1 MTATGA
7 GRPFSH
13 ALVTG
18 GAGFIGAR
26 LTGALLDAGLEVTVL
41 DDLSVGRKAAVDP
54 RAGLTRVV
62 AWSLPARAVY
72 RETFA
77 NYHRD
82 RLVALDEAR
91 AGPPAQRCWIQQE
104 IVWVEQELARGAAD
118 ARGASYNHPTLRST
132 AQGTAWACPELS
144 LGSRAESRSA
154 HMPGLFDIVSWFLG
168 LSVLEMLYVASAV
181 LGGLVFLVRIV
192 LLFFVGDGDGA
203 LDDVGVDSDAGFQL
217 LSIQGLSGFFVMFGL
232 VGLGLIQAGVSELL
246 TSVWALVAGG
256 ITILAVAQLSS
267 LMLRLQSSGNIEL
280 ASTLGSE
287 GTVYLTIPAD
297 GVGRAHIR
305 IHDRLRTYD
314 ARSKTKA
321 ELKTGTPIRV
331 AEIKG
336 NMLVVEEL

>member
-1 MTATGA
+1 
-7 GRPFSH
+7 
-13 ALVTG
+13 
-18 GAGFIGAR
+18 
-26 LTGALLDAGLEVTVL
+26 
-41 DDLSVGRKAAVDP
+41 
-54 RAGLTRVV
+54 
-62 AWSLPARAVY
+62 
-72 RETFA
+72 
-77 NYHRD
+77 
-82 RLVALDEAR
+82 
-91 AGPPAQRCWIQQE
+91 
-104 IVWVEQELARGAAD
+104 
-118 ARGASYNHPTLRST
+118 
-132 AQGTAWACPELS
+132 
-144 LGSRAESRSA
+144 
-154 HMPGLFDIVSWFLG
+154 MPGLFDIGSWFLG
-168 LSVLEMLYVASAV
+168 LTVLEMLYVVLAV

-256 ITILAVAQLSS
+256 ITILAVAQLST
-267 LMLRLQSSGNIEL
+267 LMLRLRSSGNIEL

-305 IHDRLRTYD
+305 IRDRLRTYD

-331 AEIKG
+331 VEIKG
-336 NMLVVEEL
+336 NTLVVEEL

>member
-1 MTATGA
+1 
-7 GRPFSH
+7 
-13 ALVTG
+13 
-18 GAGFIGAR
+18 
-26 LTGALLDAGLEVTVL
+26 
-41 DDLSVGRKAAVDP
+41 
-54 RAGLTRVV
+54 
-62 AWSLPARAVY
+62 
-72 RETFA
+72 
-77 NYHRD
+77 
-82 RLVALDEAR
+82 
-91 AGPPAQRCWIQQE
+91 
-104 IVWVEQELARGAAD
+104 
-118 ARGASYNHPTLRST
+118 
-132 AQGTAWACPELS
+132 
-144 LGSRAESRSA
+144 
-154 HMPGLFDIVSWFLG
+154 MPGLFDIGSWFLG

-246 TSVWALVAGG
+246 TSVWALVVGG

-314 ARSKTKA
+314 ARNKTKT

-336 NMLVVEEL
+336 NTLVVEEL